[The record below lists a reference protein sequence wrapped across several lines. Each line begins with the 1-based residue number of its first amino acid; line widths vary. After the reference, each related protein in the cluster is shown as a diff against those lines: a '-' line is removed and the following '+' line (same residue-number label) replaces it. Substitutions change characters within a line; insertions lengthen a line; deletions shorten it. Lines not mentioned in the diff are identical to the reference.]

1 LLLASLLLF
10 VQAINYSLTSL
21 LAQAMELEIAVWLAP
36 LILAL
41 VLAAVGWGVFAAGKK
56 RMAEEGIAPET
67 TQQTLR
73 DDKRWASRKVREVK
87 EEMKHG

>member
-1 LLLASLLLF
+1 
-10 VQAINYSLTSL
+10 
-21 LAQAMELEIAVWLAP
+21 
-36 LILAL
+36 
-41 VLAAVGWGVFAAGKK
+41 VFAAGKK